1 MNPEI
6 SNFAP
11 PNAANT
17 DTSQSTNNYQGTE
30 KERLARSVQ
39 AAKSVRAVLHSVI
52 TTRAELATYLAQHSM
67 QLLTSAVEY
76 TSSQDFVSSSY
87 ILYQN
92 HNNFLEPLSDFL
104 KRYPD
109 YQPSID
115 AILEKGV

>member
-6 SNFAP
+6 TNFAP

-17 DTSQSTNNYQGTE
+17 DSSQSTNTYQGTE

-39 AAKSVRAVLHSVI
+39 AAKSVRTTLHSVI
-52 TTRAELATYLAQHSM
+52 TTRAELAAYLAQHDM

-76 TSSQDFVSSSY
+76 TTSKDFILSSY
-87 ILYQN
+87 ILYQK
-92 HNNFLEPLSDFL
+92 HDNFLEPLSDFL

-115 AILEKGV
+115 AIIEKGV